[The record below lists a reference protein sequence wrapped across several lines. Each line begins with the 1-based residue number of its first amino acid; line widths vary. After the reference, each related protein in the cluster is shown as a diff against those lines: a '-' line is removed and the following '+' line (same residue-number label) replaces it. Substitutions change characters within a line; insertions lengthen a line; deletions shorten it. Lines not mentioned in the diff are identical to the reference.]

1 MPAVPAVV
9 TISITVSTELSPLK
23 VTGTVAIPSPSF
35 TITLPIVTVGA
46 PSLSVMVP
54 VAVAVIAPTGPVD
67 VVMLTVRVSV
77 GSAIVSSVV
86 GTLAVA
92 VVAPAKKVTTTGV
105 VV

>member
-1 MPAVPAVV
+1 M
-9 TISITVSTELSPLK
+9 LK
-23 VTGTVAIPSPSF
+23 VKLKFTGLPSVADAGV
-35 TITLPIVTVGA
+35 IVATVGA

-67 VVMLTVRVSV
+67 VVMLTVSVSV

>member
-1 MPAVPAVV
+1 
-9 TISITVSTELSPLK
+9 
-23 VTGTVAIPSPSF
+23 
-35 TITLPIVTVGA
+35 
-46 PSLSVMVP
+46 MVP
-54 VAVAVIAPTGPVD
+54 VAVSVIAPTGPVD

>member
-1 MPAVPAVV
+1 M
-9 TISITVSTELSPLK
+9 LK
-23 VTGTVAIPSPSF
+23 VKLKFTGLPSVADAAV
-35 TITLPIVTVGA
+35 IVATVGA

-67 VVMLTVRVSV
+67 VVMLTVNVSV

-92 VVAPAKKVTTTGV
+92 VVDPAKKVTLLG
-105 VV
+105 